1 MAKVQVETKSKIDI
15 DENNARNYIADML
28 SQLHEIAMLAGLKH
42 EATLLRAASLA
53 ISKDGLLPKG

>member
-15 DENNARNYIADML
+15 DENNARNYIADMV
-28 SQLHEIAMLAGLKH
+28 SQLHEIAMLSGLKH